1 MSEIKYIERDPL
13 YVVAPSTVSQATK
26 RAGKIIVWSSFLLM
40 VVIAIIQTLHSNER
54 ISFGFSNWRPVL
66 YAYILWAVAI
76 GYSRVLIYGE
86 RGKRNLFVFPAVM
99 FIISIVIFPL
109 LFGLYISFT
118 DWNLSSI
125 DGRKFNG
132 LDNFYQMIS
141 DPYYWNALK
150 NMIYYVLAVL
160 VEFTIAFLLAI
171 LLNSQIRGRKFF
183 RIAFLIPLML
193 SPVAV
198 SWMVGKSMLE
208 QRFGPVAS
216 FARWLGW
223 DTPTFFI
230 NPVIAKLT
238 MMCMDAWTFIP
249 LMIIMLLAGLQAL
262 PKEVLE
268 AAKVDGA
275 NKWTLFKN
283 IIFPIMLPVSLTTL
297 VIRIIFKLKL
307 ADIII
312 IVTAGGPGGATDS
325 VTSFIVRE
333 YRDRSNVGYG
343 TLLSFVYLIFIVIL
357 MTILIRFVNRWLQR
371 AS

>member
-1 MSEIKYIERDPL
+1 MSEVKSIERDPL
-13 YVVAPSTVSQATK
+13 YVVAPSIVSPTTK
-26 RAGKIIVWSSFLLM
+26 RAGKILVWSTFLLM
-40 VVIAIIQTLHSNER
+40 LIIGLIQTLHTFEK
-54 ISFGFSNWRPVL
+54 IDFGFSNWRPVL
-66 YAYILWAVAI
+66 YSYILWAIAI

-86 RGKRNLFVFPAVM
+86 KGKRNLFIFPAVM
-99 FIISIVIFPL
+99 FIISIVIFPM

-118 DWNLSSI
+118 DWNLSSL

-160 VEFTIAFLLAI
+160 VEFAIAFLLAM

-198 SWMVGKSMLE
+198 SWMIGKSMLE
-208 QRFGPVAS
+208 YRFGPVARL
-216 FARWLGW
+216 ARTLGW
-223 DTPTFFI
+223 ESPAFFSSPEMARFTI
-230 NPVIAKLT
+230 MVMDSWTYIPF
-238 MMCMDAWTFIP
+238 MMI
-249 LMIIMLLAGLQAL
+249 MILAGMQSL

-268 AAKVDGA
+268 AGKVDGA
-275 NKWTLFKN
+275 GKWSLFWK
-283 IIFPIMLPVSLTTL
+283 IIFPIMLPVSLTTI

-312 IVTAGGPGGATDS
+312 TVTAGGPGGATDS
-325 VTSFIVRE
+325 VTSFIFRE

-343 TLLSFVYLIFIVIL
+343 TLLSFFYLICIIVF
-357 MTILIRFVNRWLQR
+357 MTILIRFTNRWLQR
-371 AS
+371 AA

>member
-1 MSEIKYIERDPL
+1 MSEVKQIERDPL
-13 YVVAPSTVSQATK
+13 YVVSQSSVNPKTI

-40 VVIAIIQTLHSNER
+40 LVVGTIQALHTFEK
-54 ISFGFSNWRPVL
+54 IEFGFSNWRPLL
-66 YAYILWAVAI
+66 YTYIIWAIAI
-76 GYSRVLIYGE
+76 GYSRVLIHGE
-86 RGKRNLFVFPAVM
+86 KGKRNLFIFPAVM

-109 LFGLYISFT
+109 LFGLYISFS

-132 LDNFYQMIS
+132 LDNFYQMLS

-150 NMIYYVLAVL
+150 NMVYYILAVL
-160 VEFTIAFLLAI
+160 VEFSIAFLLAM
-171 LLNSQIRGRKFF
+171 LLNSQIKGRKFF

-223 DTPTFFI
+223 DTPTFFSS
-230 NPVIAKLT
+230 PEIARLT
-238 MMCMDAWTFIP
+238 IMCMDAWTFIP

-268 AAKVDGA
+268 
-275 NKWTLFKN
+275 L
-283 IIFPIMLPVSLTTL
+283 SL
-297 VIRIIFKLKL
+297 IHI
-307 ADIII
+307 
-312 IVTAGGPGGATDS
+312 
-325 VTSFIVRE
+325 
-333 YRDRSNVGYG
+333 
-343 TLLSFVYLIFIVIL
+343 
-357 MTILIRFVNRWLQR
+357 
-371 AS
+371 